1 MNFIIDVKGIQNTPM
16 RVILERRESSRDLIS
31 FYDLRY
37 CQKFGPDGQSIA
49 RYYLETLLKDIN
61 NTRGLDLYASEPSW
75 KIDAVT
81 YKLVLNWAQYINIR
95 DPAYIEHL
103 EQKAAEDQILTF
115 YENGI
120 ENG

>member
-16 RVILERRESSRDLIS
+16 RVILEKKISSRDLIS

-37 CQKFGPDGQSIA
+37 CPKFGPNGQHIA
-49 RYYLETLLKDIN
+49 TYYLETLLENIN
-61 NTRGLDLYASEPSW
+61 STRGLDLYGSEPFW
-75 KIDAVT
+75 KIDADT
-81 YKLVLNWAQYINIR
+81 YKLVLNWAQYHTLR

-103 EQKAAEDQILTF
+103 KQRAAEDQILTL
-115 YENGI
+115 YENGF